1 MAATKIPKGIELI
14 TQFVRGQ
21 FAKRSAK
28 KTGIAGLK
36 KASDSIVQSNV
47 RNIQI
52 RLKDMGVDIN
62 NLKSTDD
69 VLKHMNIHKA
79 MMNQH
84 LRQQFGTLNLDKGI
98 KSLEKKQ
105 PFQGFTPKIV
115 PNKRAEFLKKYTK
128 DGQPNDVE
136 LNALVTEHKILS
148 KEAER
153 LGEAGERYEDFTNM
167 NNRIKEIEEVLDF
180 MKKEFPG
187 PEDFASGGRI
197 GYAAG
202 TLVKGGKW
210 FLKSLYDTKKQLM
223 QLDMPLSKKQELM
236 KQADDAIKHIEGGGP
251 IPEQI
256 IQHIRK
262 DPKFKSV
269 SQGPRSADPDLAEM
283 EEVILEYG
291 QRHAEGGRASLMYG
305 GDPGFAFEYGGSWAD
320 WHEKHRDTMPV
331 EQYIQTKLPKER
343 LPFREMQSGGL
354 AYMLGEPTYMNRPGY
369 SSGLLVKLAKLLK
382 GKKKNV
388 WRGFETDYK
397 NILRGDMY
405 PGEFSG
411 RFFTPDKDLA
421 KWYAMRQGT
430 LTGKVKKLKLTE
442 EEIKAAQEFAE
453 KNLDIQYADDL
464 LVSEELAKKA
474 KVDLPATALA
484 KIEAVIRK
492 AKHTKKAKNMDKQ
505 IGPKAALRVHPE
517 A

>member
-1 MAATKIPKGIELI
+1 MVATKIPKGIELI

-180 MKKEFPG
+180 
-187 PEDFASGGRI
+187 I
-197 GYAAG
+197 
-202 TLVKGGKW
+202 
-210 FLKSLYDTKKQLM
+210 
-223 QLDMPLSKKQELM
+223 
-236 KQADDAIKHIEGGGP
+236 
-251 IPEQI
+251 
-256 IQHIRK
+256 
-262 DPKFKSV
+262 
-269 SQGPRSADPDLAEM
+269 
-283 EEVILEYG
+283 
-291 QRHAEGGRASLMYG
+291 
-305 GDPGFAFEYGGSWAD
+305 
-320 WHEKHRDTMPV
+320 
-331 EQYIQTKLPKER
+331 
-343 LPFREMQSGGL
+343 
-354 AYMLGEPTYMNRPGY
+354 
-369 SSGLLVKLAKLLK
+369 
-382 GKKKNV
+382 
-388 WRGFETDYK
+388 
-397 NILRGDMY
+397 
-405 PGEFSG
+405 
-411 RFFTPDKDLA
+411 
-421 KWYAMRQGT
+421 
-430 LTGKVKKLKLTE
+430 
-442 EEIKAAQEFAE
+442 
-453 KNLDIQYADDL
+453 
-464 LVSEELAKKA
+464 
-474 KVDLPATALA
+474 
-484 KIEAVIRK
+484 
-492 AKHTKKAKNMDKQ
+492 
-505 IGPKAALRVHPE
+505 
-517 A
+517 